1 MHVRKDKLN
10 VGRITLGFFQIEER
24 KGGTRKEK
32 QQNDDRI
39 FGKDA
44 SYSVYVERRRG
55 SEKNKVTV
63 FRNAC
68 ATFFQRSTR
77 AKIRVFVCGRFPREA
92 SQRDNGFRK
101 FHRPRASDVSL
112 SRGIKLLYRGKIS
125 GNFYNRFLFLR
136 IHRLQLRPQSV
147 SCLSPHRA

>member
-1 MHVRKDKLN
+1 MHVRKNKLN
-10 VGRITLGFFQIEER
+10 AGRITLGFFQIEER
-24 KGGTRKEK
+24 KGGTRKE
-32 QQNDDRI
+32 N
-39 FGKDA
+39 
-44 SYSVYVERRRG
+44 E
-55 SEKNKVTV
+55 EKNKVTV